1 MRDINH
7 TLLRVCTSAS
17 DPAAAA
23 VVAKSAGLPAQAQ
36 ELQDKGCYVVAQGG
50 GN

>member
-17 DPAAAA
+17 DPAAAV